1 MTDLIRALIQIKTP
15 LSLFAFVSLIF
26 LMALRTRRVPELFF
40 ELAKEKTDQGTI
52 VGTRD
57 YYSNSANTV
66 YRISIE

>member
-15 LSLFAFVSLIF
+15 LSLFAFMSLVF
-26 LMALRTRRVPELFF
+26 LMAFWPRRVPERSSDWPG
-40 ELAKEKTDQGTI
+40 KTDQGTI